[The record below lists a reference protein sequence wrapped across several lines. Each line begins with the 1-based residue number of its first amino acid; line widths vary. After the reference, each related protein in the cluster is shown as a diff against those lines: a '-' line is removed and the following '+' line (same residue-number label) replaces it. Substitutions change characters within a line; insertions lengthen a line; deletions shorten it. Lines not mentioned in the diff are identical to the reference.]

1 MFVDILCTFLVR
13 KLLLENL
20 SENRLLLP
28 LAKKCCFF
36 RIFMRP
42 NKVYDAFKTC
52 FMASWKTLDS
62 FSYLGHVLGSKTRR
76 SMKGQRLVIFPF

>member
-42 NKVYDAFKTC
+42 NEVYDGILVPSKNVL
-52 FMASWKTLDS
+52 WL
-62 FSYLGHVLGSKTRR
+62 LG
-76 SMKGQRLVIFPF
+76 RL

>member
-1 MFVDILCTFLVR
+1 MFLDILCTFLVR

-36 RIFMRP
+36 RIFMRQ
-42 NKVYDAFKTC
+42 NKVYD
-52 FMASWKTLDS
+52 
-62 FSYLGHVLGSKTRR
+62 GIVVPSKPFLWLLE
-76 SMKGQRLVIFPF
+76 RL